1 MPVRLGAWG
10 ALLVLL
16 VWGFGLTPGV
26 ASADC
31 KLITVA
37 DLHADLSGGGA
48 PIIDGTINGQPIKI
62 VVDAGSSK
70 TLMTAAA
77 ARRLGLV
84 TTRLSGGTFAIGG
97 DDRAS
102 TTAVKEL
109 TIDRFKLSN
118 ITLGVVGEPG
128 KPRGFDMLLGDD
140 ILSQYDVEFDLAN
153 GAIRLFESQACQ
165 PPQLVYWAK
174 PYSQATLLSTPRDDA
189 RITADVELNGHK
201 LVAELDPGAT
211 ETIVET
217 DEAGAAG
224 VTRGSPGSEAAGK
237 VHGIGPVVEES
248 FAGKFSS
255 FVFGDEKLA
264 NTRLLVVD
272 FARSVEYTPTGSTL
286 ARPVL
291 GAPMMLIGDDF
302 LRAHRVMVANREHVI
317 LFSYNGGPV
326 FAVAA
331 PDVQLSS
338 PPR

>member
-10 ALLVLL
+10 ALLVSL

-26 ASADC
+26 ANADC
-31 KLITVA
+31 KLATVA
-37 DLHADLSGGGA
+37 EFHADLSGGV
-48 PIIDGTINGQPIKI
+48 PVVDGTINGQPIKI

-70 TLMTAAA
+70 TLITGAA
-77 ARRLGLV
+77 ARRLGLI
-84 TTRLSGGTFAIGG
+84 TTRLSGGTFAVGG

-109 TIDRFKLSN
+109 TIDRLALSN
-118 ITLGVVGEPG
+118 ITLGVAVEPG

-174 PYSQATLLSTPRDDA
+174 PYSQATLLSAARDDA

-201 LVAELDPGAT
+201 IVAELDTGAS

-224 VTRGSPGSEAAGK
+224 VTRGSPGSEAAGR

-264 NTRLLVVD
+264 NTRLLVAD

-302 LRAHRVMVANREHVI
+302 LRAHRIMVANREHVI

-331 PDVQLSS
+331 PDVELAS